1 MSLLNLLNIGS
12 IGASAGQAGV
22 NVAASNLSN
31 VATEGYNRRSAAI
44 RPELGLTQS
53 SQRRIVEP
61 YVERRLLNAQSS
73 AGEAEA
79 EGLTLQTLDIVFTDG
94 AGSMGSALDAF
105 QASMQELAS
114 RPNDMAVRE
123 QVLGNA
129 NNVATAFQNASAG
142 LDQAHLDANER
153 IRGGVDEVN
162 QRLRQVGAL
171 SAQINKAEITGNE
184 ASDLRDRR
192 DVLVREISERV
203 PVTVVEQGST
213 GYSLTLNGS
222 QSLVSPEGKVSE
234 LTVTDVS
241 GDARITK
248 MAAGVAVDVTG
259 LVTSGTVGGS
269 IKARDGALKEM
280 RTKVDQLAFDFVNG
294 YNQVHAAGVGLDS
307 GTGRNVFVPPTGVA
321 GAARNLTVSADVS
334 GQPEK
339 LAAAT
344 DVGSLPSDNRNALAL
359 SNLSSNRFATGGMT
373 VSESL
378 ASMTARA
385 GMAVQNANHA
395 ESFSKGAL
403 DQVMS
408 LRDNMSGVN
417 SDEEMVSMM
426 RYQQAY
432 SASLQVISV
441 ADQMLG
447 ELMNLRR

>member
-1 MSLLNLLNIGS
+1 
-12 IGASAGQAGV
+12 
-22 NVAASNLSN
+22 
-31 VATEGYNRRSAAI
+31 
-44 RPELGLTQS
+44 
-53 SQRRIVEP
+53 
-61 YVERRLLNAQSS
+61 
-73 AGEAEA
+73 
-79 EGLTLQTLDIVFTDG
+79 
-94 AGSMGSALDAF
+94 MGSALDAF

-114 RPNDMAVRE
+114 RPNDMSVRE

-142 LDQAHLDANER
+142 LDQAHADANER

-162 QRLRQVGAL
+162 QRLRQVGSL

-184 ASDLRDRR
+184 ASDLRDQR
-192 DVLVREISERV
+192 DVLVREIAERV

-213 GYSLTLNGS
+213 GFSLTLGGS

-234 LTVTDVS
+234 LTVTDVN

-248 MAAGVAVDVTG
+248 KAAGVEVDVTN
-259 LVTSGTVGGS
+259 LVSSGTVGGS

-280 RTKVDQLAFDFVNG
+280 RTKVDQLAFDFANN
-294 YNQVHAAGVGLDS
+294 YNTTHSAGVGLDGS
-307 GTGRNVFVPPTGVA
+307 GPSNVFVPPAGVA
-321 GAARNLTVSADVS
+321 GAARNMAVSADVS
-334 GQPEK
+334 GQPAK
-339 LAAAT
+339 LAAAL
-344 DVGSLPSDNRNALAL
+344 DVGSLPSDNRNAIAL
-359 SNLSSNRFATGGMT
+359 SNLSSARVATGGMSL
-373 VSESL
+373 SESL

-385 GMAVQNANHA
+385 GMAVQNANQA
-395 ESFSKGAL
+395 EAFSSGAL
-403 DQVMS
+403 DQVTA
-408 LRDNMSGVN
+408 LRDSMSGVN